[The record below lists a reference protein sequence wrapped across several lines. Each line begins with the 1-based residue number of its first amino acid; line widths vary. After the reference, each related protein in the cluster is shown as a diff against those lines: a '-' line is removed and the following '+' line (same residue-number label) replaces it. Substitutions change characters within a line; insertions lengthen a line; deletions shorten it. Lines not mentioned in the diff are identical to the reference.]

1 MQDAASGLRRIP
13 LLRGWMNW
21 LWEAYLQACA
31 VPVKALYDAPV
42 VVVGK
47 VSRALGER
55 ILREMDLW

>member
-1 MQDAASGLRRIP
+1 
-13 LLRGWMNW
+13 MNR

-55 ILREMDLW
+55 VLREMDLC